1 MGCAFKGAG
10 ERWKMTL
17 FKQISILVT
26 LAFLGLFVLVGI
38 GNIQQSG
45 KFLRGQLQTTAQ
57 DTATVLG
64 ISISTT
70 GSSED
75 KAALDTLFSAVFDSG
90 YYSEIRLVTMSG
102 QIVHEKQRKL
112 EMQDVP
118 DWFINAIPLSSA
130 TGTAEV
136 ISGWIPF
143 GKIELTLHPGFAYAN
158 LYSSL
163 TTSLIW
169 FSLLFLV
176 VLSLLWF
183 MLHVLLKPLREINK
197 QANAIHENKFIQQTS
212 LPKTLELRR
221 VVEAMNRLIAKVQNV
236 FEDQEKT
243 LSKYQSLLYVDKLS
257 GLGNRNYMM
266 SKLESVLHESTS
278 FSGSMVMIKIQ
289 SLAQLKEQQGY
300 ADADA
305 AVKFLADLMSK
316 HSKESDLEGYHA
328 RMSDDEFSML
338 LSDDIKSAEH
348 TINRIFERFILKF
361 GPTTGEATL
370 SLVAGLTEVHSG
382 RGISEILAELDLAL
396 TRSLMEGPYSSH
408 KNIPTHLLL
417 PQGKMQWRN
426 WLQQTMDEN
435 KFYLVE
441 QAVIDMQQQ
450 VIQHEVFIR
459 ANDANNNVIPA
470 GVFMPMV
477 LALGRGIDIDKQV
490 FKLLEQSAD
499 KVSDSEPLAL
509 NLSATFFAQAD
520 AFVEFKQLL
529 DHFKQGS
536 NRLCIET
543 THATFLQSPDMCLLI
558 SEMVKQA
565 GQRFGFDQFDLNGS
579 MKILQEIRPNYI
591 KVSAQVLDEISGE
604 AVSAAYQAL
613 RTLTRTLDIQLIAVG
628 VDDQALYERLQRLNI
643 DAAQG
648 NLLSEARE
656 VV

>member
-1 MGCAFKGAG
+1 
-10 ERWKMTL
+10 MTL

-64 ISISTT
+64 ISISIT

-75 KAALDTLFSAVFDSG
+75 KAALDTLFNAVFDSG
-90 YYSEIRLVTMSG
+90 YYSEIRLVTMDG
-102 QIVHEKQRKL
+102 LVVHEKQRKL

-163 TTSLIW
+163 KMSLIW

-183 MLHVLLKPLREINK
+183 LLHVLLKPLREINK
-197 QANAIHENKFIQQTS
+197 QANAIHENKFIQQSS

-289 SLAQLKEQQGY
+289 SLDQLREQQGY
-300 ADADA
+300 ADADSA
-305 AVKFLADLMSK
+305 IEFLAELMGK
-316 HSKESDLEGYHA
+316 HSEGVADEYHA

-338 LSDDIKSAEH
+338 LPDDIKSSEH
-348 TINRIFERFILKF
+348 IINRIFERFILKF
-361 GPTTGEATL
+361 GPTTGDATL

-382 RGISEILAELDLAL
+382 RGISEVLAELDLAL
-396 TRSLMEGPYSSH
+396 TSSLMEGPYSSH
-408 KNIPTHLLL
+408 KNVPTHLIL

-426 WLQQTMDEN
+426 WLQQTVDEN

-490 FKLLEQSAD
+490 FKLLEQCAD
-499 KVSDSEPLAL
+499 KVSDGEPLAL

-628 VDDQALYERLQRLNI
+628 VDNQALYERLQRLNI

-648 NLLSEARE
+648 NLLSQARE
-656 VV
+656 VM